1 MARRKKDDFECTFC
15 GKTKDETLILI
26 AGLNGHICETCIAQA
41 QQILEE
47 ELYQTKRKFQFSLPN
62 LLNPKKIKEYLDQYV
77 IGQDDAKKVLSV
89 AVYNH
94 YKRIYK
100 GDSVDS
106 DLEIQ
111 KSNVLLLGPTGSG

>member
-1 MARRKKDDFECTFC
+1 MARRRKDDFECTFC

-47 ELYQTKRKFQFSLPN
+47 ELYQTKQKFQFSLPS
-62 LLNPKKIKEYLDQYV
+62 LLNPKKIKDYLDQYV
-77 IGQDDAKKVLSV
+77 IGQHDAKKVLSV

-94 YKRIYK
+94 YKRLNQPEDDDI
-100 GDSVDS
+100 
-106 DLEIQ
+106 EIE
-111 KSNVLLLGPTGSG
+111 KSIF